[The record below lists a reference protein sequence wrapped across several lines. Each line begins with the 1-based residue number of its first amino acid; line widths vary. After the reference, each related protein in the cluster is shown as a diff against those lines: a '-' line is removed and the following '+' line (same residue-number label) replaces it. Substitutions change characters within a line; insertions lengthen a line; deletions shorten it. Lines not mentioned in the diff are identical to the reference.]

1 MKIDEEMVACP
12 WLTVYKAKIQIQDNP
27 GFWGLYLV
35 DPSPVFFILQ
45 IWCFLLKLSVS
56 GTYDIKRDL
65 VKIIDIQKWNFLLN
79 EEIMSDYRSKFYK
92 W

>member
-27 GFWGLYLV
+27 GFLGLYLV
-35 DPSPVFFILQ
+35 DPSLVFFILQ
-45 IWCFLLKLSVS
+45 TWCFLLKLFVP

-65 VKIIDIQKWNFLLN
+65 VKIIYIQK
-79 EEIMSDYRSKFYK
+79 
-92 W
+92 